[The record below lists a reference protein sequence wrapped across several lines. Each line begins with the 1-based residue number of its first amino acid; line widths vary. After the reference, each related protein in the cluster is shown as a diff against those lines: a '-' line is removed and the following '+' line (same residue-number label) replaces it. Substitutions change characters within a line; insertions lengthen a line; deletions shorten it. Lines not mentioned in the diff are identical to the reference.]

1 MFVKPPAPVGNPLQ
15 AIPMMKHIGQIILLI
30 ILFGCNHQSDKEITT
45 SHKKVSI
52 PNTNEEK
59 LNIERSK
66 IEIANSYYQFVFA
79 TDTTSFIKWGNDKFT
94 NTSYQEID
102 NYLLDKDKIILD
114 WATKEFIVLKHNS
127 GSDTWQHIV
136 LQLKPKQEPIF
147 YENSLAFDRENGLVV
162 YEFPSVKDTILIV
175 ENIITKRK
183 KYLGKNWTK
192 CSSALHHYCIDSISI
207 NNQELYL
214 EWVTPNYIDKPNKKE
229 IKKINLKN

>member
-1 MFVKPPAPVGNPLQ
+1 MNELQ
-15 AIPMMKHIGQIILLI
+15 AIPMMKHISHILLLF
-30 ILFGCNHQSDKEITT
+30 ILFGCNNQSDKEIIT
-45 SHKKVSI
+45 SQNKVSI
-52 PNTNEEK
+52 PNANADK

-66 IEIANSYYQFVFA
+66 IEIANNYYQFVFA
-79 TDTTSFIKWGNDKFT
+79 TDTTSFIKWGNDTFT
-94 NTSYQEID
+94 NISTQEID
-102 NYLLDKDKIILD
+102 NYLLDKDKINLD
-114 WATKEFIVLKHNS
+114 WANKKFIVLKRNS

-162 YEFPSVKDTILIV
+162 YESSSVNDTILIA

-192 CSSALHHYCIDSISI
+192 CSSAIHHYCIDSISI
-207 NNQELYL
+207 NNHKLYL

-229 IKKINLKN
+229 IKIINLKN